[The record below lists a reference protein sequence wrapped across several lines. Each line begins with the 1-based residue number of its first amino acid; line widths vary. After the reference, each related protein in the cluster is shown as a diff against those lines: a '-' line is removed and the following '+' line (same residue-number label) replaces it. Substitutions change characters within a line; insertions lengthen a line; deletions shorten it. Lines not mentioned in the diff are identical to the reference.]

1 MGRARKKLK
10 KAPSRSKIKIVKLSK
25 RMTLNL
31 EIIRQIE
38 QDLSQNQKSE

>member
-10 KAPSRSKIKIVKLSK
+10 KAPSRSKIVKLSK